1 MRLPRAACRQAVR
14 VAALKRLF
22 ERKAGSQLLLR
33 HELYDYIAEHAND
46 AWMLDFTDAKG
57 EACRKKLL
65 TKGSNIR
72 ASDPFLLAWEA
83 AIAEAFGGLR
93 IEQTVGSKVAAK
105 PNGWW
110 TTELYKM

>member
-1 MRLPRAACRQAVR
+1 MRLPRAACWQAVR
-14 VAALKRLF
+14 VAALKRLL
-22 ERKAGSQLLLR
+22 ERKAGSKFLFR
-33 HELYDYIAEHAND
+33 HNLYDYIAKHANE
-46 AWMLDFTDAKG
+46 AWMLGFTD
-57 EACRKKLL
+57 ACRKKLL

-93 IEQTVGSKVAAK
+93 WQQTVGSKVAAK